1 MRARAN
7 DERSNH
13 HARTSH
19 RDARRGGR
27 IDEPT
32 REAIRR
38 DRCRDAMSY
47 GATPDVRGGDAR
59 GNTIF
64 HENSSFGRRREDDG
78 VRVSPRALIGA
89 IAVACAATLGAHE
102 VGRSTGTKAGL
113 GLCSCECHCD
123 SNGGGEGAPALSVVR
138 GRAANLPKT
147 LLDQE
152 VTDPMRCGALAAAR
166 NYSAWVHFDEHVEAA
181 EKRNRCAF
189 YDIFGPFAGDETDE
203 HRVTGCSVPGMK
215 PQDGCGSVRGW
226 HRTASQAYAMGKGN
240 APSSNVCRQ
249 FAAQHG
255 YEAWLWLSPAH
266 SNPSLRN
273 SCVFYSAFHSAHAD
287 EPGDVVHGT
296 ACTNPHA
303 SVANA
308 CRNHARHAQNEI
320 EGWAHATHTYEEGFG
335 HAKGPGDCKR
345 YAKQHGYPSFLF
357 INEKH
362 PSAQHRFSCAY
373 YHADGSG
380 EVHPEWGPYTASTQI
395 VNSGNDDIH
404 ILGCAD
410 DSKTPLEGCA

>member
-1 MRARAN
+1 MYHIITFSRRRIITEFPPFIDLTTPARAV
-7 DERSNH
+7 
-13 HARTSH
+13 
-19 RDARRGGR
+19 ARRAFN
-27 IDEPT
+27 T
-32 REAIRR
+32 NHLSAT
-38 DRCRDAMSY
+38 MSY
-47 GATPDVRGGDAR
+47 GATPGATIDAD
-59 GNTIF
+59 
-64 HENSSFGRRREDDG
+64 SSFGRRREDG
-78 VRVSPRALIGA
+78 VRVSPRALLGA
-89 IAVACAATLGAHE
+89 IAVACAAALAAHE
-102 VGRSTGTKAGL
+102 VGRSTGARLGLKAGL
-113 GLCSCECHCD
+113 GLCSCECRCD
-123 SNGGGEGAPALSVVR
+123 SDGGGGGGGAPALSVAR
-138 GRAANLPKT
+138 GAAANMPKT
-147 LLDQE
+147 LLDVE
-152 VTDPMRCGALAAAR
+152 VTDPRRCGTLAAER
-166 NYSAWVHFDEHVEAA
+166 NYSAWVHYDEHVEAA

-203 HRVTGCSVPGMK
+203 HRVTGCSVPGMT
-215 PQDGCGSVRGW
+215 PLGGCGTVRGW
-226 HRTASQAYAMGKGN
+226 HRTASQAYAMGMGN

-266 SNPSLRN
+266 PDAARRN

-287 EPGDVVHGT
+287 EPGDVIHGT

-303 SVANA
+303 SVANG

-320 EGWAHATHTYEEGFG
+320 EGWAHATHTYAEGFG
-335 HAKGPGDCKR
+335 KAKGPGDCKR

-373 YHADGSG
+373 YLSNGAG
-380 EVHPEWGPYTASTQI
+380 EVEPGWGPYSASTQI